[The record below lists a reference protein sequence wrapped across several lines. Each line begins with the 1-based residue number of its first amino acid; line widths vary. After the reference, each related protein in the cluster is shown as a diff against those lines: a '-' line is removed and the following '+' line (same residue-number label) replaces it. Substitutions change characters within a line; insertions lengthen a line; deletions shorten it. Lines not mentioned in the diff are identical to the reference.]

1 MATGAKTVP
10 MPTPALERLI
20 AEQAAVVARRIRP
33 ETATL
38 WEALREVL
46 DPEIP
51 VSVVDLGL
59 ICDIRRQEA
68 AVEVDIT
75 FTSTACPAVEFIKE
89 DVRQRLLREPDV
101 DSVQVHETWEVN
113 WSAARVSCDGRAEMR
128 RYGISL

>member
-1 MATGAKTVP
+1 MTNGSKTVA
-10 MPTPALERLI
+10 MPSPALERLI
-20 AEQAAVVARRIRP
+20 AEQAAVVARKIRP
-33 ETATL
+33 DTAPL

-59 ICDIRRQEA
+59 VCDIRRQEG